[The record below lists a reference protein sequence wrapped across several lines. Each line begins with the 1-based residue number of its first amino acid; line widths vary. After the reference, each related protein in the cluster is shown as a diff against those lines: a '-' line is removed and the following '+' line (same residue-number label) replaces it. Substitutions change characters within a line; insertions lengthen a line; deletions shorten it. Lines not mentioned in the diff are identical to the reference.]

1 MKKRLKNVFHELIF
15 QENLKMSP
23 ERAERPDLGRF
34 KVNWL
39 RLFEKRGMSL
49 CQWIQHQGQRQSQ
62 SGENDEWLQ
71 WAIQP
76 EKRGFTTHYLIQ
88 SQLRQLLLLS
98 TDSTFPTWHS
108 TWTRS
113 IQPSVLPLSGLYC
126 TRDPLLLSS
135 PLFFLS
141 PFYRKPNKDT
151 KTEKNP
157 QFTNHIAWQHNTIS
171 FNPPVVYRVWIICV
185 SHDQYY
191 HHACVLIWSVVR
203 FYNCDSIM
211 YLLYYTPW
219 EKIEWY
225 LILFSLISEWLDN
238 VKSTVINLLPH
249 SIEKCA
255 FDYEHTCHFMLRR
268 TFTVIPF
275 LCQHGANKLST
286 GYKKIGSMVDKK
298 ESWYCM

>member
-1 MKKRLKNVFHELIF
+1 MSSIFKKIWKWALKEQKGLIWVVSKWTGSDF
-15 QENLKMSP
+15 LKREECPSVS
-23 ERAERPDLGRF
+23 EFSTKDRGR
-34 KVNWL
+34 V
-39 RLFEKRGMSL
+39 RVEKMMNGCSEPSSL
-49 CQWIQHQGQRQSQ
+49 
-62 SGENDEWLQ
+62 
-71 WAIQP
+71 
-76 EKRGFTTHYLIQ
+76 KREGFTTHYLIQ

-113 IQPSVLPLSGLYC
+113 IQPSALPLSGLYC
-126 TRDPLLLSS
+126 TCDPLLLSS

-171 FNPPVVYRVWIICV
+171 FNPPVVYRVWIICE

-211 YLLYYTPW
+211 YLLYNTPW

-225 LILFSLISEWLDN
+225 LILFSLISEWLHN

-275 LCQHGANKLST
+275 LCQHGANELST
-286 GYKKIGSMVDKK
+286 GHKKIGSMVDKK